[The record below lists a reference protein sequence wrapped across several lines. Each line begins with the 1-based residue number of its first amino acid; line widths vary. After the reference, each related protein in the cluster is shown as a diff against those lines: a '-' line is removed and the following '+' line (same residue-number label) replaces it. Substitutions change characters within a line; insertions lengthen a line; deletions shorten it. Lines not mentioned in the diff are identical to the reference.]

1 MRSAVRRDSQSLG
14 RGNLDEREPA
24 SNWHFTRWYAIRPL
38 FVCAELFA
46 FVE

>member
-24 SNWHFTRWYAIRPL
+24 SNWNSTRWYAIRTL